1 MGFYL
6 ASFGMYRSTSALFQ
20 RNHTIFRP
28 IILDLF
34 KTASEVGIRPL
45 SDNNEIIPAD
55 KIEDLIQVLDEHFHL
70 LITYKK
76 TLYTKI
82 LMGVFGCLPAF
93 DSNLSQAVQDF
104 KDVKP
109 KNKCIEK
116 LNTGLKEGP
125 KAWVDFASDTRV
137 QEFFNK
143 DMRPAFLAEPEK
155 KYPIMRVI
163 DLYFWSQQAGKQK

>member
-1 MGFYL
+1 
-6 ASFGMYRSTSALFQ
+6 
-20 RNHTIFRP
+20 
-28 IILDLF
+28 
-34 KTASEVGIRPL
+34 
-45 SDNNEIIPAD
+45 
-55 KIEDLIQVLDEHFHL
+55 
-70 LITYKK
+70 
-76 TLYTKI
+76 
-82 LMGVFGCLPAF
+82 MGVFGCLPAF